1 MKLIVYTSCESLE
14 KVESFFKENNITVT
28 DFCPENGKSPWE
40 QIDYIKDNCKKD
52 LVIFTYS
59 PYIINMLNLL
69 IKQEGLTGDDLE
81 AYEIF
86 ENTTMDLIINT
97 EKGLLVDARSLSDPI
112 SWIYQEYYKITG
124 KS

>member
-14 KVESFFKENNITVT
+14 KVESFFRENNITVT
-28 DFCPENGKSPWE
+28 DFCPEDGKSPWV

-86 ENTTMDLIINT
+86 ENTTTDLIINT

>member
-1 MKLIVYTSCESLE
+1 MKLTVYTSCESLE
-14 KVESFFKENNITVT
+14 KVESFFRENNITVT

>member
-28 DFCPENGKSPWE
+28 DFCPEDGKSPWE

-69 IKQEGLTGDDLE
+69 IKQDGLTGDDLE

-97 EKGLLVDARSLSDPI
+97 EKGFLVDARSLSDPI
-112 SWIYQEYYKITG
+112 SWIYQEYYKIIG

>member
-14 KVESFFKENNITVT
+14 KVESFFRENNITVT
-28 DFCPENGKSPWE
+28 DFCPEGGKSPWE

-69 IKQEGLTGDDLE
+69 IKQEELTENDME

-86 ENTTMDLIINT
+86 EDTTMDLIINT

>member
-97 EKGLLVDARSLSDPI
+97 EKGPLVDARSLSDPI